1 VSFWSAGILPAPIC
15 DRMACGQVA
24 GRMPA
29 LQNDATTQE
38 WGTMLGKIRKVHFV
52 GIGGIGMS
60 GIAEVLLNLG
70 FTVSGSDVKL
80 SPVTERLALLGARI
94 HEGHAAANTWN
105 AQVVVT
111 SSAVRPDNPEVLEAG
126 RLEIPVIPR
135 AEMLAELMRMKFSV
149 AVAGAHGKTTTTSM
163 IALMLSQTGL
173 DPTAVIGGRLDAFG
187 SSARLGKSDLMVV
200 EADESDR
207 SFLHLLPSIAV
218 VTNIDR
224 EHLEHYRD
232 LDEIAAAFV
241 AFMNRVP
248 FYGAVIAC
256 TDEPWRARFEMVRP
270 EIQRRV
276 CTYGIDSGADVRAS
290 SVAVSPSGSEFEV
303 VVKERLLT
311 GIRLAVPGRHNV
323 QNALAAVAVGLEL
336 DLTAE
341 EIRVGLE
348 QFRGADRRFQ
358 IKAEAGGITV
368 VDDYGHHPAE
378 IRATLAA
385 ARDRGATRIWVVFQ
399 PHRYT
404 RTKFLMDDFA
414 RAFEGVERL
423 YVLDIY
429 PASEPP
435 IPGVT
440 SERLVAR
447 MHELGLSSAR
457 YAPSEEELHA
467 ELLGSLKA
475 GDMVLTIGAGNVW
488 KVGEALALK
497 LTEDKAREARA
508 AARTEA

>member
-1 VSFWSAGILPAPIC
+1 
-15 DRMACGQVA
+15 
-24 GRMPA
+24 
-29 LQNDATTQE
+29 
-38 WGTMLGKIRKVHFV
+38 MLGKIRKLHFV

-60 GIAEVLLNLG
+60 GIAEVMLNLG
-70 FTVSGSDVKL
+70 FTVSGSDSKS
-80 SPVTERLALLGARI
+80 SPVTARLARLGVRF
-94 HEGHAAANTWN
+94 HEGHSARQVEG

-111 SSAVRPDNPEVLEAG
+111 SSAVRPDNPEVLEAA
-126 RLEIPVIPR
+126 RRAIPVIPR
-135 AEMLAELMRMKFSV
+135 AEMLAELMRLKFSV

-163 IALMLSQTGL
+163 IALMLAESGL

-187 SSARLGKSDLMVV
+187 SSARLGKGELMVV

-207 SFLHLLPSIAV
+207 SFLHLLPSLAV

-232 LDEIAAAFV
+232 LDEITAAFA

-248 FYGAVIAC
+248 FYGAVVAC
-256 TDEPWRARFEMVRP
+256 VDSPWRASMESVRP
-270 EIQRRV
+270 RLQRRLV
-276 CTYGIDSGADVRAS
+276 TYGIEPGADVTAES
-290 SVAVSPSGSEFEV
+290 IEISPSGTEFTTV
-303 VVKERLLT
+303 ARGRSLT
-311 GIRLAVPGRHNV
+311 RIRLSVPGRHNI

-336 DLTAE
+336 DLGAD
-341 EIRVGLE
+341 EIKQGLE
-348 QFRGADRRFQ
+348 RFRGADRRFQ
-358 IKAEAGGITV
+358 IKAQVGGITV

-378 IRATLAA
+378 IRATLSS
-385 ARDRGATRIWVVFQ
+385 ARDWGAKRIWAIFQ

-414 RAFEGVERL
+414 RCFEGVERA

-435 IPGVT
+435 IPGIT

-447 MHELGLSSAR
+447 MHELGFDRSE
-457 YAPSEEELHA
+457 YAPADEDLIARLVPKLES
-467 ELLGSLKA
+467 

-488 KVGEALALK
+488 KLGEALVAALVP
-497 LTEDKAREARA
+497 LEAGAGSASGR
-508 AARTEA
+508 